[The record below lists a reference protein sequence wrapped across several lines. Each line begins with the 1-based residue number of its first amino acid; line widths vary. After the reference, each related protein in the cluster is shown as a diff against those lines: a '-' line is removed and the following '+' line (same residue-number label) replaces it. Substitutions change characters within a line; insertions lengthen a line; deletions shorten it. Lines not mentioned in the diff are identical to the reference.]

1 MSVINNQI
9 LPSGNLSTY
18 NISSNVYSGNLSK
31 YNISSNVSTVNSAF
45 GNAIKVEPDDEVIIP
60 KLVLL
65 DEKTGRKWRIKIYDG
80 ELIAEPLE
88 LQDKRD
94 LKIKKILN
102 DKLEKEGFL

>member
-1 MSVINNQI
+1 MSITINP
-9 LPSGNLSTY
+9 LLSSGNLSTS
-18 NISSNVYSGNLSK
+18 I
-31 YNISSNVSTVNSAF
+31 SNVSNVFSVNSAI
-45 GNAIKVEPDDEVIIP
+45 GNAIEVEPGGEVIIP

-94 LKIKKILN
+94 VKIKKILN
-102 DKLEKEGFL
+102 DNK